1 MLVLSRKEGEGICL
15 GDGVVVRVM
24 GISKG
29 VVKLGIEAPKDVL
42 ILRSEL
48 AEAVKDSNI
57 VASKS
62 AEAPDLGA
70 LSKRLKVKQ

>member
-1 MLVLSRKEGEGICL
+1 MLVLSRKENEGICL
-15 GDGVVVRVM
+15 GEGIVVRVI

-29 VVKLGIEAPKDVL
+29 VVKLGVEAPKDVL

-57 VASKS
+57 TANQKIDP
-62 AEAPDLGA
+62 ATLGS
-70 LSKRLKVKQ
+70 LSKRFKPQS

>member
-1 MLVLSRKEGEGICL
+1 MLVLSRKENEGICL
-15 GDGVVVRVM
+15 GEGIVVRVI

-29 VVKLGIEAPKDVL
+29 VVKLGVEAPKDVL

-57 VASKS
+57 TANQKIDPAQLDS
-62 AEAPDLGA
+62 
-70 LSKRLKVKQ
+70 LSKRFKPKP